1 MKIIPI
7 LINKTI
13 LNIPYLSQDCME
25 YVYNYV
31 DYKLSPYQ
39 ALGLFTHNVYSKTED
54 IIDGQ
59 TVPTIFYKVLNKHI
73 IQTPG
78 SANSAFYC
86 QIFNT
91 ETQRFYIS
99 ASEYNQLIDTT
110 AHYALIFTTLYN

>member
-13 LNIPYLSQDCME
+13 LNITYLSQDCME

-39 ALGLFTHNVYSKTED
+39 ALGLFTYNIYSKAED
-54 IIDGQ
+54 IIDGK
-59 TVPTIFYKVLNKHI
+59 TMPTIFYKILKNHI
-73 IQTPG
+73 IQTPVF
-78 SANSAFYC
+78 ANSAIYC
-86 QIFNT
+86 QIFNA

-99 ASEYNQLIDTT
+99 VAEYNQLINTT
-110 AHYALIFTTLYN
+110 AHYAFIFTTLYQ